1 MPDRIE
7 VVGARRLRATM
18 KRAGIDL
25 QELKTA
31 HREAADIVVH
41 NTRAPAV
48 SGRLAATVRPG
59 ATKTMAIVR
68 AGYASV
74 PYAGPIHWGWPRRN
88 IRAQPFL
95 SEAATSSEPT
105 WLQAYER
112 EIDDII
118 NRIEGA

>member
-1 MPDRIE
+1 MADKIE

-25 QELKTA
+25 DELKNA
-31 HREAADIVVH
+31 HREAAEVVVKA
-41 NTRAPAV
+41 TRAPAV
-48 SGRLAATVRPG
+48 TGRLASSVRPG
-59 ATKTMAIVR
+59 ATKTAAIVR

-95 SEAATSSEPT
+95 SDAATSSEGT
-105 WLQAYER
+105 WIQAYEN
-112 EIDDII
+112 EIEDII

>member
-1 MPDRIE
+1 MTEKIE
-7 VVGARRLRATM
+7 VRGARRLRATM

-25 QELKTA
+25 DELKTA
-31 HREAADIVVH
+31 HRDAADVVVKA
-41 NTRAPAV
+41 TRAPNV
-48 SGRLAATVRPG
+48 TGRLQSTVRPG

-74 PYAGPIHWGWPRRN
+74 PYAGPIHWGWPRRG

-95 SEAATSSEPT
+95 SDAATSSEST
-105 WLQAYER
+105 WIQAYEN
-112 EIDDII
+112 EIEDIV